1 MRCRAGF
8 QSKRRRR
15 FLPVISDSPLAIGEA
30 LSAAAALIDK
40 SLLVRAE
47 SALATRPLY
56 QMLETVRAYAAL
68 ELSAAGERDDALQ
81 GLAQYCSR
89 EAALAAEGLVG
100 AAQGEWLDRVR
111 DDLDS
116 YRGALAW
123 LIASGGGADASEI
136 GWRLMLFW
144 VIRGH
149 AAEGLRW
156 YEHVLSVHS
165 LPLAAQA
172 RALVGAAAMRYV
184 QGELDGARDALTH
197 ALAAAHGAGDM
208 EMVAHAENLFG
219 HVEHAA
225 GNVTAARDRFAHSV
239 REFQARGI
247 AWGHGNA
254 LSGMAGVAL
263 ATGDTDT
270 AERLLDEA
278 TTALRAAGPWF
289 QLLTLYV
296 RAVLAVRRRLPDQ
309 AIAVTRDSLAR
320 IRDLDDRFAFVY
332 TLPPLAAAAILKGD
346 DAWAARI
353 LGALD
358 AVAERTGATFVDK
371 SLSLAGPVGATVETL
386 KEQAEREVRA
396 RLGPDRWARAYA
408 AGRSSSSVGSLI
420 DEIDRVMERQARA

>member
-1 MRCRAGF
+1 MLV
-8 QSKRRRR
+8 SH
-15 FLPVISDSPLAIGEA
+15 DSPLAIGEA

-81 GLAQYCSR
+81 GLARYCSR

-123 LIASGGGADASEI
+123 LIASGGAADASEI